1 MIKVICDVCGKEL
14 QHKFIDVVNVN
25 FNSYA
30 VDGAKFQNQ
39 EFNLCIPC
47 ANKVYDAIRD
57 VIDYPRSENA

>member
-14 QHKFIDVVNVN
+14 QHKFIDVVNIN

-30 VDGAKFQNQ
+30 VDGAKFRDNG

-47 ANKVYDAIRD
+47 ANRIYDAIREVVD
-57 VIDYPRSENA
+57 QPRENK